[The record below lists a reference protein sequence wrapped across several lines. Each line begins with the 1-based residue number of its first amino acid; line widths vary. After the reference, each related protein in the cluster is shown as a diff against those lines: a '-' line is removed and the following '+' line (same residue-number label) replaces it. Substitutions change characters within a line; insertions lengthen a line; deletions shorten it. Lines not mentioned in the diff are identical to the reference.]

1 MQTPL
6 EISWH
11 HVEKSPALEEDIR
24 KHFAKLEQIS
34 NEIISCRVTIELP
47 HGRHNQGNVYSVR
60 LLVKVPEKEIVV
72 DKHASD
78 NHAHEDPYVC
88 VRDAFD
94 AARKQLGSY
103 SDKRQP

>member
-11 HVEKSPALEEDIR
+11 HVEKSAALEEDIR

-47 HGRHNQGNVYSVR
+47 HVRHQQGNIYSVR
-60 LLVKVPEKEIVV
+60 LLVKVPDKEIVV
-72 DKHASD
+72 DKHAD

-88 VRDAFD
+88 VRDAFE
-94 AARKQLGSY
+94 AARKQLDAY
-103 SDKRQP
+103 RDKRHA